1 MTGSTG
7 YYYSPVRRVYGSDS
21 AVNLMSFDAVM
32 VNHHSVLTSW
42 TSYLD
47 GTVDHYVLQRAVGS
61 GNFAEVTSIAALH
74 RYGQSYSYTDQP
86 AIGIPSGALVHYR
99 LIAVMHDGASITVPD
114 RIVEWYN
121 TGTFINL
128 YPNPSH
134 DGRFSIAWFAD
145 PGTVMHL
152 NMVDITGRSIYSADV
167 TATQWSNET
176 TLQIGNKM
184 SGIYIVKMDIS
195 GNRYTAKVVFE

>member
-1 MTGSTG
+1 M
-7 YYYSPVRRVYGSDS
+7 
-21 AVNLMSFDAVM
+21 
-32 VNHHSVLTSW
+32 
-42 TSYLD
+42 
-47 GTVDHYVLQRAVGS
+47 
-61 GNFAEVTSIAALH
+61 
-74 RYGQSYSYTDQP
+74 
-86 AIGIPSGALVHYR
+86 
-99 LIAVMHDGASITVPD
+99 PD
-114 RIVEWYN
+114 RTVEWYN

-152 NMVDITGRSIYSADV
+152 NMVDITGRSIYSANV

-184 SGIYIVKMDIS
+184 SGIYIVKMDIG